1 MIAILVG
8 LLVANI
14 TVLLF
19 FYFFFLIIFKFLF
32 FPIPVLKE
40 ITKLRLALAIA
51 TSAPITVANEVIQM
65 LLLAANKIST
75 VSSA

>member
-1 MIAILVG
+1 MNSLWLISASVRVIDIMIAILVG

-32 FPIPVLKE
+32 FPVPVLKRS
-40 ITKLRLALAIA
+40 TKLRLALAIA
-51 TSAPITVANEVIQM
+51 TGAPMTVANEVI
-65 LLLAANKIST
+65 
-75 VSSA
+75 